1 MIFFYSSKMLNCWII
16 CYMLIVQENGAFCI
30 NVKQKCFKFK
40 RKHMELQTEKKVKR
54 ARDTLTRT
62 LSRTIFMFNLF
73 VKWEYTSANNNQQS
87 HIWNRHRAT
96 TIITQREPA
105 SWANHGRTLIR
116 TLVRIEARARF
127 ACVLKDDWLFSR
139 IQSQMIYIVLCQ
151 FFFFGELCWKQ
162 NNVHSIE
169 IVYFFFFIFT

>member
-1 MIFFYSSKMLNCWII
+1 
-16 CYMLIVQENGAFCI
+16 
-30 NVKQKCFKFK
+30 
-40 RKHMELQTEKKVKR
+40 MELQTEKKVKR

-105 SWANHGRTLIR
+105 SRAGRTLIW

-139 IQSQMIYIVLCQ
+139 IQIQMIYIVLCQ
-151 FFFFGELCWKQ
+151 FFFGELCWKQ

-169 IVYFFFFIFT
+169 IVDFFFFIFT

>member
-1 MIFFYSSKMLNCWII
+1 
-16 CYMLIVQENGAFCI
+16 
-30 NVKQKCFKFK
+30 
-40 RKHMELQTEKKVKR
+40 MELQTEKKVKR

-96 TIITQREPA
+96 TIITQQEPA
-105 SWANHGRTLIR
+105 TEQAERWFERWLELRRELGLHVCWKMIDYFLAYKSKWFTLFCAN
-116 TLVRIEARARF
+116 
-127 ACVLKDDWLFSR
+127 
-139 IQSQMIYIVLCQ
+139 
-151 FFFFGELCWKQ
+151 FFFGELCWKQ

-169 IVYFFFFIFT
+169 IVDFFLFVFM